1 MTTVPMSEAKTHF
14 ARLLADVERLG
25 EGVTITRSGRP
36 AAVLLSMDEYE
47 GLIETLDILA
57 DAKLLAS
64 VRRGLRDA
72 EAGRIV
78 GDGEVWR

>member
-1 MTTVPMSEAKTHF
+1 MSEAKTHF